1 MCSPKRPKMEPLPI
15 PPPPTTTVTEDEAV
29 LREGQRERRRAASR
43 KGRGSTILAGG
54 DIDGGMAPTG
64 QAKQLLGS

>member
-43 KGRGSTILAGG
+43 QGRQSTILAGG
-54 DIDGGMAPTG
+54 DGAMAPTG
-64 QAKQLLGS
+64 QAKKLLGS